1 LIYPL
6 ASAPVAKLS
15 QHQRRPEERSVRPA
29 RRLTLTDDVYETVR
43 AQLMD
48 HVVAPGARINIDAL
62 ARSLQVSPTP
72 VREALARLEADG
84 LIRKRPLAGYTATPL
99 LTREEFEELV
109 EMRLILETAG
119 ARLAAARRA
128 RETAARQVHA
138 TESGGAEP
146 GATDTGW
153 IDELRA
159 AATLPGPVPN
169 AQGYAGIAA
178 FTAQDARFHNLLAQY
193 SGNGMLHE
201 AVVRLR
207 PHLHLFRLHFPPTHH
222 RTSGTEHHRIVDAVA
237 TGDPVRAEAAVRHHL
252 LAARERHLPY
262 FEQG

>member
-1 LIYPL
+1 M
-6 ASAPVAKLS
+6 
-15 QHQRRPEERSVRPA
+15 RPA
-29 RRLTLTDDVYETVR
+29 RRLTLTDEVYETIR

-109 EMRLILETAG
+109 EMRLILETAA
-119 ARLAAARRA
+119 ARLAATRHARDPTA
-128 RETAARQVHA
+128 GHPQPTDPGETEPGR
-138 TESGGAEP
+138 TEPSGTDPSETEPGRTEP
-146 GATDTGW
+146 GA

-159 AATLPGPVPN
+159 AASLPGPVPDT
-169 AQGYAGIAA
+169 QGFAGIAA
-178 FTAQDARFHNLLAQY
+178 FTAQDARFHNLLAQL
-193 SGNGMLHE
+193 SGNGMLYE

-207 PHLHLFRLHFPPTHH
+207 PHLHLFRMHFPPTHS
-222 RTSGTEHHRIVDAVA
+222 RTSGAEHHRIVDAVA
-237 TGDPVRAEAAVRHHL
+237 AGDPDRAEAAVRHHL
-252 LAARERHLPY
+252 LAARERHLAH
-262 FEQG
+262 FERR